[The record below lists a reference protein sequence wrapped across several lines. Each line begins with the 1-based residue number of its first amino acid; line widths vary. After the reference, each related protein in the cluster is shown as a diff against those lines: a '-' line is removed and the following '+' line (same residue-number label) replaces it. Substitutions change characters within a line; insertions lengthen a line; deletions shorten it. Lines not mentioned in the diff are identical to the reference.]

1 MWDKPP
7 SQLIKAGGERG
18 ELSLRGHW
26 GLGWLS
32 AETGRPVATLGGLHS
47 SFFSPQASGSWEE
60 GEGRDFL
67 QLYVP
72 GWAQGWGWSR
82 KHGTLLG
89 LRAEVAAA
97 LF

>member
-32 AETGRPVATLGGLHS
+32 AETGRPVATGAGKRGKAET
-47 SFFSPQASGSWEE
+47 SFSYMCLA
-60 GEGRDFL
+60 
-67 QLYVP
+67 
-72 GWAQGWGWSR
+72 
-82 KHGTLLG
+82 G
-89 LRAEVAAA
+89 LRAGVGAVNMAPCWD
-97 LF
+97 